1 MGNFQGGRGGDRG
14 GDKRGGFGGRGGD
27 RGGRPSFGGGSRFG
41 GGAPRHGGGD
51 RGGRPS
57 FGGRDDRSVSLHR
70 VNCDECDKSCEVPF
84 KPTHGKPVFCDD
96 CFKGKRD
103 EDDREGRRD
112 SDFGGFKKDFGGDKS
127 FRSEK
132 PRPSMDDEIKR
143 QMVDMNAK
151 IDRLVFAMEKLTGIK
166 NEVSFSDKEAILVQK
181 KKEQKPK
188 EKTIERPSIKEVVS
202 TAVASQKESAKK
214 AVAKKAVAKK
224 VAVKKT
230 ATKKVAAKKVVKK
243 KK

>member
-1 MGNFQGGRGGDRG
+1 MGNFQGGRGGDR
-14 GDKRGGFGGRGGD
+14 RGGFGG
-27 RGGRPSFGGGSRFG
+27 GRGGSRFG
-41 GGAPRHGGGD
+41 GRD

-57 FGGRDDRSVSLHR
+57 FGGRDDRGGSMHR
-70 VNCDECDKSCEVPF
+70 VNCDECGKSCEVPF

-103 EDDREGRRD
+103 A
-112 SDFGGFKKDFGGDKS
+112 DFGGFKKDFGGEKS

-151 IDRLVFAMEKLTGIK
+151 IDRLVFAMEKLTGVK

-181 KKEQKPK
+181 KKEQKPMDVK
-188 EKTIERPSIKEVVS
+188 KVERPSIKEVVS
-202 TAVASQKESAKK
+202 SAVASKKEVIKKAPAKK
-214 AVAKKAVAKK
+214 AVVAKKA
-224 VAVKKT
+224 
-230 ATKKVAAKKVVKK
+230 ATKKVVAKKAATKKVSAKKISPKK
-243 KK
+243 K

>member
-14 GDKRGGFGGRGGD
+14 GDRGGRPSFGGD
-27 RGGRPSFGGGSRFG
+27 RGGRPSFGGDRG
-41 GGAPRHGGGD
+41 GRPSFGGD

-57 FGGRDDRSVSLHR
+57 FSGRDDRSVSMHR
-70 VNCDECDKSCEVPF
+70 VNCDECSKSCEVPF

-103 EDDREGRRD
+103 EDDRGPRRD
-112 SDFGGFKKDFGGDKS
+112 SDFGGFKKDFGGDKPS
-127 FRSEK
+127 RSEK

-151 IDRLVFAMEKLTGIK
+151 IDRLVFAMEKLTGVK

-181 KKEQKPK
+181 KKEQKPMDVK
-188 EKTIERPSIKEVVS
+188 NVERPSIKEVVS
-202 TAVASQKESAKK
+202 SAVASKKEVVKK
-214 AVAKKAVAKK
+214 SVAKKAAVVKK
-224 VAVKKT
+224 VVAKKT
-230 ATKKVAAKKVVKK
+230 ATKKVSPKK
-243 KK
+243 K

>member
-14 GDKRGGFGGRGGD
+14 GDRRGGFGGGRGGD
-27 RGGRPSFGGGSRFG
+27 RGGSRF
-41 GGAPRHGGGD
+41 GGGD

-70 VNCDECDKSCEVPF
+70 VNCDECHKSCEVPF

-103 EDDREGRRD
+103 EDDRGGRRD
-112 SDFGGFKKDFGGDKS
+112 SDFGGFKKDFGGEKS

-151 IDRLVFAMEKLTGIK
+151 IDRLVFAMEKLTGVK

-181 KKEQKPK
+181 KKEQKPMDVK
-188 EKTIERPSIKEVVS
+188 KVERPSIKEVVS
-202 TAVASQKESAKK
+202 SAVASKKEVVKK
-214 AVAKKAVAKK
+214 APTKKAVVAKKA
-224 VAVKKT
+224 
-230 ATKKVAAKKVVKK
+230 ATKKVAAKKAAPKK
-243 KK
+243 K